1 MQTDRSAFLCLQRYQ
16 QVLNDYETAVWTED
30 QKERMRSYI
39 NGTMGLCD
47 TTNWERGMFIG
58 I

>member
-47 TTNWERGMFIG
+47 TTNWERGR
-58 I
+58 